1 MVVQCM
7 GIGSRKADFAKVIC
21 RRANIL
27 AATDYFS
34 KWAEAILLRE
44 VKKETIIRFIKKHI
58 IHRYGVPRCIITDN
72 GKQFS
77 NRLVDELCKKYKYK

>member
-7 GIGSRKADFAKVIC
+7 GIGRRMADFAKVIC
-21 RRANIL
+21 MRANIL

-34 KWAEAILLRE
+34 KWAEVIPLRE
-44 VKKETIIRFIKKHI
+44 VKMETVIRFIKKHI
-58 IHRYGVPRCIITDN
+58 IHRYGAPRYIITDN

-77 NRLVDELCKKYKYK
+77 NRLVDELCKKYKFK